1 MTKRQTYWVS
11 ISWIKVVKHLVT
23 SKGSGKLAS
32 SVAQKLFSSLGG
44 AVSGH
49 QRICAAMS
57 DFAFYVAR
65 VGEKLNF
72 SKSYPVNSANYVVF
86 CIVREAKSA

>member
-1 MTKRQTYWVS
+1 MKQP
-11 ISWIKVVKHLVT
+11 VT
-23 SKGSGKLAS
+23 SKGSGNLAS
-32 SVAQKLFSSLGG
+32 GVAQKLFSSLGG

-49 QRICAAMS
+49 QRRCAAMS

-72 SKSYPVNSANYVVF
+72 SKSYPGNSGNYVVF
-86 CIVREAKSA
+86 FIVGEAKSV